1 MRECMIVFFI
11 FAVVS
16 IYYADA
22 ESCLY
27 LGQHC
32 NALAT
37 KKCCP
42 PFTCKFVNQREGICV
57 REDPGVGGSCLPDK
71 QQCRRNK
78 DCCSKSCYRGNCR
91 SK

>member
-1 MRECMIVFFI
+1 MHECMIVFFI

-42 PFTCKFVNQREGICV
+42 PFTRKFVNQREGICV
-57 REDPGVGGSCLPDK
+57 REDPGV
-71 QQCRRNK
+71 
-78 DCCSKSCYRGNCR
+78 
-91 SK
+91 

>member
-1 MRECMIVFFI
+1 AELDKYCNLILPQNPRDRTFDET
-11 FAVVS
+11 S
-16 IYYADA
+16 DA

-57 REDPGVGGSCLPDK
+57 REDPGV
-71 QQCRRNK
+71 
-78 DCCSKSCYRGNCR
+78 
-91 SK
+91 

>member
-1 MRECMIVFFI
+1 MHECMIVFFI

-57 REDPGVGGSCLPDK
+57 DFYLLRPWRLILSAVRVTNILSWQRFPF
-71 QQCRRNK
+71 
-78 DCCSKSCYRGNCR
+78 
-91 SK
+91 